1 MGVVGTAAFDPIF
14 WSHHA
19 MIDRIWWLWQVRN
32 GSGNIS
38 TNLLDTVLAP
48 FNFRVR
54 DVLNVN
60 DLGYDYAAAQAIA
73 SAGGTS

>member
-1 MGVVGTAAFDPIF
+1 
-14 WSHHA
+14 

-73 SAGGTS
+73 SVGGTS

>member
-1 MGVVGTAAFDPIF
+1 
-14 WSHHA
+14 

-32 GSGNIS
+32 GSGNIC

-60 DLGYDYAAAQAIA
+60 DLGYDNAAAQAIA